1 MTFRRAEGVATGG
14 YPQEIAVDARRKVR
28 RRSGR
33 STV

>member
-14 YPQEIAVDARRKVR
+14 LSSMKAVDAHRKVR